1 MNTVIVIY
9 FRCGFIIEPA
19 IHYHKMRARKWAN
32 RLLLLIITHL
42 SFPCQKQR
50 VGKMGN
56 EWGKNPQKNEDS
68 VPDNFHFPQE
78 TVLFH
83 PEFWISLLLQ
93 IHSQTYKRAWLP
105 QKKAQKLEK
114 WNRYSPQ
121 NRSFLEVTFLFQVIR
136 KIDDYVN
143 RLIISLLEESRLKN
157 LPDSKSSN
165 YFFCISLLP
174 LFLYIFIYVIYI
186 IN

>member
-1 MNTVIVIY
+1 MNIVIY
-9 FRCGFIIEPA
+9 FRCGFMIEPA
-19 IHYHKMRARKWAN
+19 IHSHKMRARKWAN
-32 RLLLLIITHL
+32 RLLLLIISHL
-42 SFPCQKQR
+42 SFPYQKKR

-56 EWGKNPQKNEDS
+56 EWGKNPQKKNGDS

-83 PEFWISLLLQ
+83 PEFRISLLLQ
-93 IHSQTYKRAWLP
+93 IHSQPYKRAWLP

-121 NRSFLEVTFLFQVIR
+121 NRSFLEDTFLFQVIR

-143 RLIISLLEESRLKN
+143 NLIMSLLEEKKAFPFQLFQ
-157 LPDSKSSN
+157 L
-165 YFFCISLLP
+165 FFQHIP
-174 LFLYIFIYVIYI
+174 PTPIFIYIFIYYIY
-186 IN
+186 N

>member
-1 MNTVIVIY
+1 MSKSTTSPDY
-9 FRCGFIIEPA
+9 QP
-19 IHYHKMRARKWAN
+19 
-32 RLLLLIITHL
+32 LII
-42 SFPCQKQR
+42 SVSKKR
-50 VGKMGN
+50 
-56 EWGKNPQKNEDS
+56 EWGKWGMSGEKIHKKNGDS

-83 PEFWISLLLQ
+83 PEFRISLLLQ
-93 IHSQTYKRAWLP
+93 IHSQPYKRAWLP

-121 NRSFLEVTFLFQVIR
+121 NRSFLEDTFLFQVIR
-136 KIDDYVN
+136 KIDDCVN
-143 RLIISLLEESRLKN
+143 HLIISLLEGSRLEN

-174 LFLYIFIYVIYI
+174 LFIYI
-186 IN
+186 YIYYIYN

>member
-1 MNTVIVIY
+1 MSKSTTSPDY
-9 FRCGFIIEPA
+9 QP
-19 IHYHKMRARKWAN
+19 
-32 RLLLLIITHL
+32 LII
-42 SFPCQKQR
+42 SVSKNR
-50 VGKMGN
+50 
-56 EWGKNPQKNEDS
+56 EWGKWGMSGEKIHKKNGDS

-83 PEFWISLLLQ
+83 PEFRISLLLQ
-93 IHSQTYKRAWLP
+93 IHSQPYKRAWLP

-121 NRSFLEVTFLFQVIR
+121 KRSFLEDISLFQVIR
-136 KIDDYVN
+136 KIDDCVN
-143 RLIISLLEESRLKN
+143 RLIISLLEESRLEN

-174 LFLYIFIYVIYI
+174 LFIYIIYI

>member
-9 FRCGFIIEPA
+9 FRCGFIIEPS
-19 IHYHKMRARKWAN
+19 IHYYKMRARKWAN

-50 VGKMGN
+50 VGKTGN

-83 PEFWISLLLQ
+83 PEFRISLLLQ
-93 IHSQTYKRAWLP
+93 IHSQPYKRAWLP
-105 QKKAQKLEK
+105 QKKAQKLENETDIALK
-114 WNRYSPQ
+114 IAPFWKIH
-121 NRSFLEVTFLFQVIR
+121 SFFKL
-136 KIDDYVN
+136 YG
-143 RLIISLLEESRLKN
+143 RLIIALT
-157 LPDSKSSN
+157 
-165 YFFCISLLP
+165 IW
-174 LFLYIFIYVIYI
+174 
-186 IN
+186 

>member
-1 MNTVIVIY
+1 
-9 FRCGFIIEPA
+9 
-19 IHYHKMRARKWAN
+19 MRARKWAS
-32 RLLLLIITHL
+32 RLLLLIINHL
-42 SFPCQKQR
+42 SFPYQKQK
-50 VGKMGN
+50 VGIMGN
-56 EWGKNPQKNEDS
+56 EWGKNPQKNGDS

-83 PEFWISLLLQ
+83 PESRISLLLQ
-93 IHSQTYKRAWLP
+93 IHSQPYKRAWLS

-121 NRSFLEVTFLFQVIR
+121 KRSFLEDISLFQVIR
-136 KIDDYVN
+136 KIDDCVN
-143 RLIISLLEESRLKN
+143 RLIISLLEESRLEN

-174 LFLYIFIYVIYI
+174 LFLYIFIYIIYI

>member
-1 MNTVIVIY
+1 
-9 FRCGFIIEPA
+9 
-19 IHYHKMRARKWAN
+19 MRARKWAN
-32 RLLLLIITHL
+32 RQLLLIINNL
-42 SFPCQKQR
+42 SFSCQKQR

-56 EWGKNPQKNEDS
+56 EWGKNPQKNGDS

-83 PEFWISLLLQ
+83 PESRISLLLQ
-93 IHSQTYKRAWLP
+93 IHSQPYKRAWLS

-121 NRSFLEVTFLFQVIR
+121 KRSFLEDISLFQVIR
-136 KIDDYVN
+136 KIDNCVN
-143 RLIISLLEESRLKN
+143 HLIISLLEESRLEN

-174 LFLYIFIYVIYI
+174 LFIYI
-186 IN
+186 YIYYIYN

>member
-1 MNTVIVIY
+1 MSKPTTSPDY
-9 FRCGFIIEPA
+9 
-19 IHYHKMRARKWAN
+19 
-32 RLLLLIITHL
+32 LLLII
-42 SFPCQKQR
+42 SCQKQR

-83 PEFWISLLLQ
+83 PEFRISLLLQ

-114 WNRYSPQ
+114 WNRYNPQ
-121 NRSFLEVTFLFQVIR
+121 KRSFLEDISLFQVIR

-143 RLIISLLEESRLKN
+143 HLIISLLEESRLK
-157 LPDSKSSN
+157 KSSRFQIFQL
-165 YFFCISLLP
+165 FFCISLLP

>member
-1 MNTVIVIY
+1 
-9 FRCGFIIEPA
+9 
-19 IHYHKMRARKWAN
+19 MRARNEQIDYFCW
-32 RLLLLIITHL
+32 L
-42 SFPCQKQR
+42 SATYHFRIKKQR
-50 VGKMGN
+50 VGIMGN
-56 EWGKNPQKNEDS
+56 EWGKNLQKNGDS

-83 PEFWISLLLQ
+83 PEFRISLLLQ
-93 IHSQTYKRAWLP
+93 IHSQPYKRAWLP
-105 QKKAQKLEK
+105 QQKAQKLEK

-121 NRSFLEVTFLFQVIR
+121 KRSFLEDTFLFQVIR
-136 KIDDYVN
+136 KIDDCVN
-143 RLIISLLEESRLKN
+143 HLTISLLEESRLEN

-174 LFLYIFIYVIYI
+174 LFLYIFIYI

>member
-1 MNTVIVIY
+1 MSKSTTSPDY
-9 FRCGFIIEPA
+9 QP
-19 IHYHKMRARKWAN
+19 
-32 RLLLLIITHL
+32 LII
-42 SFPCQKQR
+42 SASKNR
-50 VGKMGN
+50 
-56 EWGKNPQKNEDS
+56 EWGKWGMSGEKIHKKNGDS

-83 PEFWISLLLQ
+83 PEFRISLLLQ
-93 IHSQTYKRAWLP
+93 IHSQPYKRAWLP

-121 NRSFLEVTFLFQVIR
+121 KRSFLEDTFLFQVIR

-143 RLIISLLEESRLKN
+143 NLIISLLEESRLEN

-174 LFLYIFIYVIYI
+174 LFLYIFIYIIYI

>member
-1 MNTVIVIY
+1 
-9 FRCGFIIEPA
+9 
-19 IHYHKMRARKWAN
+19 MRARN
-32 RLLLLIITHL
+32 EQIDYFQMIISHL
-42 SFPCQKQR
+42 SFPYQKQR
-50 VGKMGN
+50 VGIMGN
-56 EWGKNPQKNEDS
+56 EWGKNPQKNGDS

-83 PEFWISLLLQ
+83 PEFRISLLLQ
-93 IHSQTYKRAWLP
+93 IHSQPYKRAWLP
-105 QKKAQKLEK
+105 QQKAQKLEK

-121 NRSFLEVTFLFQVIR
+121 NRSFLEDTFLFQVIR
-136 KIDDYVN
+136 KIDDCVN
-143 RLIISLLEESRLKN
+143 HLTISLLEESRLEN

-174 LFLYIFIYVIYI
+174 LFLYIFIYIIYI

>member
-1 MNTVIVIY
+1 MSKSTTSPDY
-9 FRCGFIIEPA
+9 QP
-19 IHYHKMRARKWAN
+19 
-32 RLLLLIITHL
+32 LII
-42 SFPCQKQR
+42 SVSKNR
-50 VGKMGN
+50 
-56 EWGKNPQKNEDS
+56 EWGKWGMSGEKIHKKNGDS

-83 PEFWISLLLQ
+83 PEFRISLLLQ
-93 IHSQTYKRAWLP
+93 IHSQPYKRAWLP

-121 NRSFLEVTFLFQVIR
+121 KRSFLEDTFLFQVIR
-136 KIDDYVN
+136 KIDDCVN
-143 RLIISLLEESRLKN
+143 HLIISLLEESRLEN

-174 LFLYIFIYVIYI
+174 LFLYIFIYIIYT

>member
-1 MNTVIVIY
+1 MDSWSNPL
-9 FRCGFIIEPA
+9 FIITRCVPENEQIDYFA
-19 IHYHKMRARKWAN
+19 WLSTTYHFCIK
-32 RLLLLIITHL
+32 
-42 SFPCQKQR
+42 KQR

-56 EWGKNPQKNEDS
+56 EWGKIHKKNGDS

-83 PEFWISLLLQ
+83 PEFRISLLLQ
-93 IHSQTYKRAWLP
+93 IHSQPYKRAWLP

-121 NRSFLEVTFLFQVIR
+121 KRSFLEDTFLFQVIR

-143 RLIISLLEESRLKN
+143 NLIISLLEESRLEN

-174 LFLYIFIYVIYI
+174 LFLYIFIYIIYI

>member
-1 MNTVIVIY
+1 
-9 FRCGFIIEPA
+9 
-19 IHYHKMRARKWAN
+19 MRARKWA
-32 RLLLLIITHL
+32 RQLLLLIISHL
-42 SFPCQKQR
+42 SLSYQKQR
-50 VGKMGN
+50 VGKRGN
-56 EWGKNPQKNEDS
+56 EWGKNPQKNGDS

-105 QKKAQKLEK
+105 QKKAQKSEK

-121 NRSFLEVTFLFQVIR
+121 KRSFLEDTFLFQVIR
-136 KIDDYVN
+136 KIDNCVN
-143 RLIISLLEESRLKN
+143 LLIISLLEESRLEN

-165 YFFCISLLP
+165 YFFCIFLLP
-174 LFLYIFIYVIYI
+174 LFIYIIYI

>member
-1 MNTVIVIY
+1 MS
-9 FRCGFIIEPA
+9 GEK
-19 IHYHKMRARKWAN
+19 IHK
-32 RLLLLIITHL
+32 
-42 SFPCQKQR
+42 
-50 VGKMGN
+50 
-56 EWGKNPQKNEDS
+56 KNGES

-83 PEFWISLLLQ
+83 PEFRISLLLQ
-93 IHSQTYKRAWLP
+93 IHSQPYRRAWLP

-121 NRSFLEVTFLFQVIR
+121 KRSFLEDISLFQVIR
-136 KIDDYVN
+136 KIDDCVN
-143 RLIISLLEESRLKN
+143 RLIISLLEESRLEN

-174 LFLYIFIYVIYI
+174 LFIYI
-186 IN
+186 YIYYIYN

>member
-1 MNTVIVIY
+1 MNIVIY
-9 FRCGFIIEPA
+9 FRCGFMIEPA

-32 RLLLLIITHL
+32 RLLLLIISHL
-42 SFPCQKQR
+42 SFPYQKNR
-50 VGKMGN
+50 
-56 EWGKNPQKNEDS
+56 EWGKWGMSGEKIHKKNGDS
-68 VPDNFHFPQE
+68 VPDNFHLPQK

-83 PEFWISLLLQ
+83 PEFRISLLLQ
-93 IHSQTYKRAWLP
+93 IHSQPYKRAWLP

-121 NRSFLEVTFLFQVIR
+121 NRSFLEDTFLFQVIR
-136 KIDDYVN
+136 KIDDCVN
-143 RLIISLLEESRLKN
+143 HLIISLLEESRLEN

-174 LFLYIFIYVIYI
+174 LFLYIFIYIIYI

>member
-1 MNTVIVIY
+1 MDSLSNPL
-9 FRCGFIIEPA
+9 FIITRCVPENEQSNYFSWLSA
-19 IHYHKMRARKWAN
+19 TYHFHIKNREWEKWGMSGEKIHK
-32 RLLLLIITHL
+32 
-42 SFPCQKQR
+42 
-50 VGKMGN
+50 
-56 EWGKNPQKNEDS
+56 KNGDS

-83 PEFWISLLLQ
+83 PELQISLLLQ
-93 IHSQTYKRAWLP
+93 IHSQPYKRAWLP

-121 NRSFLEVTFLFQVIR
+121 NRSFLEDTFLFQVIR
-136 KIDDYVN
+136 KIDNCVN
-143 RLIISLLEESRLKN
+143 LLIISLLKESRLEN

-174 LFLYIFIYVIYI
+174 LFLYIFIYI
-186 IN
+186 IHINN

>member
-1 MNTVIVIY
+1 MSKATTSPDY
-9 FRCGFIIEPA
+9 QP
-19 IHYHKMRARKWAN
+19 
-32 RLLLLIITHL
+32 LIIFVSKTE
-42 SFPCQKQR
+42 SGEKGEW
-50 VGKMGN
+50 VGKKST
-56 EWGKNPQKNEDS
+56 KNGDS

-105 QKKAQKLEK
+105 QKKAQKSEK

-121 NRSFLEVTFLFQVIR
+121 KRSFLEDTFLFQVIR
-136 KIDDYVN
+136 KIDDCVN
-143 RLIISLLEESRLKN
+143 RLIISLLEESILEN

-165 YFFCISLLP
+165 CFFCISLLP
-174 LFLYIFIYVIYI
+174 LFLYIFIYIIYI

>member
-1 MNTVIVIY
+1 MSKSTTSPDY
-9 FRCGFIIEPA
+9 QP
-19 IHYHKMRARKWAN
+19 
-32 RLLLLIITHL
+32 LII
-42 SFPCQKQR
+42 SVSKKR
-50 VGKMGN
+50 
-56 EWGKNPQKNEDS
+56 EWGKWGMSGEKIHKKNGDS

-83 PEFWISLLLQ
+83 PEFRISLLLQ
-93 IHSQTYKRAWLP
+93 IHSQPYKRAWLP

-121 NRSFLEVTFLFQVIR
+121 NRSFLEDTFLFQVIR
-136 KIDDYVN
+136 KIDDCVN
-143 RLIISLLEESRLKN
+143 HLIISLLEESRLEN

-174 LFLYIFIYVIYI
+174 LFLYIFIHVIYI

>member
-1 MNTVIVIY
+1 MSKSTTSPDY
-9 FRCGFIIEPA
+9 QP
-19 IHYHKMRARKWAN
+19 
-32 RLLLLIITHL
+32 LII
-42 SFPCQKQR
+42 SVSKNR
-50 VGKMGN
+50 
-56 EWGKNPQKNEDS
+56 EWGKWGMSGEKIHKKNGDS

-83 PEFWISLLLQ
+83 PEFRISLLLQ
-93 IHSQTYKRAWLP
+93 IHSQPYKRAWLP

-121 NRSFLEVTFLFQVIR
+121 KRSFLEDTFLFQVIR

-143 RLIISLLEESRLKN
+143 NLIISLLEESRLEN

-174 LFLYIFIYVIYI
+174 LFLYIFIYIIYI